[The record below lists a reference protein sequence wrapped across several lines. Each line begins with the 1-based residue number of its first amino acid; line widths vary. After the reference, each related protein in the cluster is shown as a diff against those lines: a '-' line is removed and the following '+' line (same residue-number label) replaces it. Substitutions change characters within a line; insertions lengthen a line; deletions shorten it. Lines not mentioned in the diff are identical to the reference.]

1 MMENKIL
8 LENANVIDV
17 YEGESRKGY
26 DVYIEGDMIK
36 EVCPHGQLSFGEDTE
51 RVNCTEKTIMPG
63 LIDCHVHLCMD
74 PFCPDPSVI
83 AARSD
88 AALTIDA
95 INHMD
100 ALLKNGITYVRGMGD
115 PRNIDIDLARA
126 KKADQIAGPDILPCG
141 KLICM
146 TGGHG
151 WQLGVE
157 VDSPDEMRKAVRQLL
172 KDGAGHLKMM
182 ATGGVMTKGVK
193 TTSTQLTYEELRAGI
208 EEAEHA
214 GVRTATH
221 AQGNAGIKNA
231 VRAGIHSVEHGFYLD
246 EEVIGWMLEK
256 GTFYVPTLVAVYEI
270 LKQKDSLPAYLV
282 EKAQTAK
289 DAHRASFQLALKSG
303 VKIALGTD
311 AGTPF
316 NEFGS
321 ARDEFLY
328 MIEAGMSPVQA
339 VKSATC
345 VAAQLIGVEDS
356 HGSVEPGKAA
366 DLLILQKCIYDE
378 PSVIKEPFTVYKGG
392 KRYV

>member
-1 MMENKIL
+1 M
-8 LENANVIDV
+8 
-17 YEGESRKGY
+17 
-26 DVYIEGDMIK
+26 
-36 EVCPHGQLSFGEDTE
+36 
-51 RVNCTEKTIMPG
+51 
-63 LIDCHVHLCMD
+63 
-74 PFCPDPSVI
+74 
-83 AARSD
+83 
-88 AALTIDA
+88 
-95 INHMD
+95 
-100 ALLKNGITYVRGMGD
+100 
-115 PRNIDIDLARA
+115 
-126 KKADQIAGPDILPCG
+126 PCG

>member
-36 EVCPHGQLSFGEDTE
+36 EVCPHGKLSFGEDTE

-74 PFCPDPSVI
+74 PFCPDPGVI

-289 DAHRASFQLALKSG
+289 EAHRASFQLALKSG

-316 NEFGS
+316 NQFGS
-321 ARDEFLY
+321 ARDEFL
-328 MIEAGMSPVQA
+328 
-339 VKSATC
+339 
-345 VAAQLIGVEDS
+345 
-356 HGSVEPGKAA
+356 
-366 DLLILQKCIYDE
+366 
-378 PSVIKEPFTVYKGG
+378 
-392 KRYV
+392 

>member
-1 MMENKIL
+1 MTENKIL
-8 LENANVIDV
+8 LANANVLDV
-17 YEGESRKGY
+17 YQGESRLQH
-26 DVYIEGDMIK
+26 DVYIEGNTIK
-36 EVCPHGQLSFGEDTE
+36 EVCPHGQLSFGEEVEVVD
-51 RVNCTEKTIMPG
+51 CTGKTIMPG
-63 LIDCHVHLCMD
+63 LMDCHVHLCMD
-74 PFCPDPSVI
+74 PACADPAVI
-83 AARSD
+83 AAKSD
-88 AALTIDA
+88 ADLTIDA

-115 PRNIDIDLARA
+115 PRNIDIVLSQA
-126 KKADQIAGPDILPCG
+126 KKEGKIDGPDILPCG

-151 WQLGVE
+151 WQLGDE
-157 VDSPDEMRKAVRQLL
+157 VDSPDEMRKAVRKLL
-172 KDGAGHLKMM
+172 KAGAGHIKMM
-182 ATGGVMTKGVK
+182 ATGGVMTRGVK
-193 TTSTQLTYEELRAGI
+193 TTSTQLTYEELKAGI

-214 GVRTATH
+214 GIRTATH
-221 AQGNAGIKNA
+221 AQGNAGIRNA

-246 EEVIGWMLEK
+246 EEIVSWMIEK

-270 LKQKDSLPAYLV
+270 LNQKDSLPSYLV
-282 EKAQTAK
+282 EKAEVAK

-316 NEFGS
+316 NQFGS

-339 VKSATC
+339 VRSATC
-345 VAAQLIGVEDS
+345 TAAQLLDVEDRF
-356 HGSVEPGKAA
+356 GSIAPGKAA
-366 DLLILQKCIYDE
+366 DLLILEKCIYDE
-378 PSVIKEPFTVYKGG
+378 PGTIKAPFVVYKGG